1 MTRPSF
7 SHIAAVSVTAML
19 AFTAGCSSS
28 PPVTR
33 PITEPVIDQPG
44 EFISRYQG
52 PELELLVSSRVANAR
67 LGEEW
72 LVLQVGVGGM
82 ESAATEVRRDAVS
95 VQLPDGERIPI
106 MSHQAFSS
114 QYSEIAGPARA
125 AAIAAE
131 PLDFTRGNRRDC
143 TLDFMP
149 LPGTSI
155 VRESRFVTM
164 RDLCQGLLY
173 FRIPGGV
180 QPGRYELRVELEER
194 KVDLPFE
201 IR

>member
-1 MTRPSF
+1 MSRT
-7 SHIAAVSVTAML
+7 IAVTLFIASLMSVA
-19 AFTAGCSSS
+19 CSSS
-28 PPVTR
+28 QPVTR
-33 PITEPVIDQPG
+33 PITEPIIDQPG
-44 EFISRYQG
+44 ETISRYQG
-52 PELELLVSSRVANAR
+52 PQLELLVSSKIAAER
-67 LGEEW
+67 LGEDW
-72 LVLQVGVGGM
+72 MILQVAIGGM
-82 ESAATEVRRDAVS
+82 ETAATEVRRDAIS
-95 VQLPDGERIPI
+95 LQLPDGERIPI

-149 LPGTSI
+149 LPGTSL
-155 VRESRFVTM
+155 VREARFVTM